1 MTPEQKT
8 KIKEAIAEQ
17 HMLIKSE
24 ILAGNVVKEKF
35 HRGTL
40 FGIELTLS
48 ILDLDNQ

>member
-1 MTPEQKT
+1 MTPEQKSELE
-8 KIKEAIAEQ
+8 KVIAEQ

-24 ILAGNVVKEKF
+24 ILAGNVVKEEF

-48 ILDLDNQ
+48 VLDLDNQ